1 MHLVVLSLKLVVV
14 GTSVCGVQSSHLPSM
29 ADAAK
34 KKAMAKLF
42 KTKKKKTS
50 SRKKAE
56 AEA

>member
-1 MHLVVLSLKLVVV
+1 MLSLKLVVV
-14 GTSVCGVQSSHLPSM
+14 GTSVCGVQSSQLPSM